1 SAWSRPSS
9 GPNRPH
15 RMWQYERKW
24 SIVTFVGRL
33 RKFYLKSPCPIQVLR
48 SKLLLP
54 PPQIPIFKGGFMLYR
69 LCSVL
74 LCFGVAASTG
84 CTRAAWQAAA
94 QGAATGAAPAQ
105 APSALL
111 VFGGSD
117 HKTFLGC
124 LNCSEYGQSSIKNQY
139 SFGSPYGHTIFNH
152 FSEYGSEFS
161 SDSACN
167 P

>member
-1 SAWSRPSS
+1 
-9 GPNRPH
+9 
-15 RMWQYERKW
+15 
-24 SIVTFVGRL
+24 
-33 RKFYLKSPCPIQVLR
+33 
-48 SKLLLP
+48 
-54 PPQIPIFKGGFMLYR
+54 MLYR

-167 P
+167 PYATDPPVIVDGDGNYYGRLTVNEYHYQIGIGRNLVAWLKTSVCK